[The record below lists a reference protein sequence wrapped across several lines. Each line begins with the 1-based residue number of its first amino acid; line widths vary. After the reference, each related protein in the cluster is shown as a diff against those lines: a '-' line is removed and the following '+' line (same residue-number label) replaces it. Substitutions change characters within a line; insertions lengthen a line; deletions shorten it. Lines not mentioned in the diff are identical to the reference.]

1 VHLKKHPACSWKGL
15 IVLKEGHAALAQ
27 RPRKMPRYA
36 ALFFIGL
43 CEVLLLAG
51 TLASASGQ
59 RMTVSPA
66 HPNLKNGKTVW
77 NNGCIA
83 CHGADGKGAPES
95 STVFTRPDTWPDMS
109 RCDQT
114 TPEPDSAY
122 KAVILHGGRGLGFSQ
137 IMPAFGDLLTDEQ
150 VDDVIAYL
158 RTFCK
163 NDKHFPL
170 GVLNLPRAIVTEK
183 AFPED
188 ELVISTA
195 ANVSGPGSWTTDVI
209 HEQTFAGKNQLEV
222 DVPVNYARINGDWTS
237 GVGDITIGMK
247 REIFS
252 SERAGSILS
261 LQGGIL
267 LPTGDSHRGF
277 GAGTTQFEPFAAYDQ
292 LITNRTFAQFE
303 LGADLPVD
311 SSISPRSLFFRSA
324 FGGSFAPDHGLGR
337 LYSPMIEFVAKRDY
351 MTGAS
356 TQWDVLPEM
365 QVTVSRRQ
373 HIRAAAGYRK
383 PFTDVSGRAPQ
394 VEFYVLWDWAEGH
407 FWDGWR

>member
-1 VHLKKHPACSWKGL
+1 MKQEVNKRFQHVTRILL
-15 IVLKEGHAALAQ
+15 
-27 RPRKMPRYA
+27 R
-36 ALFFIGL
+36 L
-43 CEVLLLAG
+43 CASLLAAG
-51 TLASASGQ
+51 SMVSAPAQ
-59 RMTVSPA
+59 RMTVSRT
-66 HPNLKNGKTVW
+66 HPDLKNGKAVW
-77 NNGCIA
+77 NGGCIA
-83 CHGADGKGAPES
+83 CHGPDGKGAPES

-137 IMPAFGDLLTDEQ
+137 IMPAFGDLLTDQQ

-195 ANVSGPGSWTTDVI
+195 ANVTGPGSWTTDVI

-222 DVPVNYARINGDWTS
+222 DVPVNYANINGAWTS
-237 GVGDITIGMK
+237 GVGDITVGMK
-247 REIFS
+247 REVFS

-267 LPTGDSHRGF
+267 LPTGDSQRGF

-292 LITNRTFAQFE
+292 LITNKTFAQFE
-303 LGADLPVD
+303 LGADLPADASV
-311 SSISPRSLFFRSA
+311 SPRSLFFRSA
-324 FGGSFAPDHGLGR
+324 FGGSLAPDHGLGR
-337 LYSPMIEFVAKRDY
+337 LYSPMLEFVAKRDY
-351 MTGAS
+351 RTGAS
-356 TQWDVLPEM
+356 TQWDILPEM

-373 HIRAAAGYRK
+373 HIRAAVGYRK

>member
-1 VHLKKHPACSWKGL
+1 MVNKQESMLLMG
-15 IVLKEGHAALAQ
+15 
-27 RPRKMPRYA
+27 RRKR
-36 ALFFIGL
+36 LRG
-43 CEVLLLAG
+43 VLLVFVGFGAVILLVGGLAG
-51 TLASASGQ
+51 ARGQ
-59 RMTVSPA
+59 RMSVSPV
-66 HPNLKNGKTVW
+66 HPNITNGKAVW
-77 NNGCIA
+77 NGGCIA
-83 CHGADGKGAPES
+83 CHGAEGKGAPES
-95 STVFTRPDTWPDMS
+95 STVFKRPDTWPDFT

-122 KAVILHGGRGLGFSQ
+122 KAVIQHGGRGLGFSQ

-150 VDDVIAYL
+150 VNDVIAYL

-188 ELVISTA
+188 ELVVSTA
-195 ANVSGPGSWTTDVI
+195 ANASGPGSWTTDVI

-222 DVPVNYARINGDWTS
+222 DVPINYARLNGAWTS
-237 GVGDITIGMK
+237 GTGDITVGMK

-252 SERAGSILS
+252 SERTGSILS
-261 LQGGIL
+261 LQGGVL
-267 LPTGDSHRGF
+267 LPTGDSNRGF

-303 LGADLPVD
+303 LGADLPVNT
-311 SSISPRSLFFRSA
+311 SISPRSLFFRSA
-324 FGGSFAPDHGLGR
+324 AGGSFAPDHGLGR
-337 LYSPMIEFVAKRDY
+337 LYSPMIEFVAKRDF
-351 MTGAS
+351 MTGANA
-356 TQWDVLPEM
+356 QWDVVPEM
-365 QVTVSRRQ
+365 QVTVSKRQ
-373 HIRAAAGYRK
+373 HIRAAVGYRK

-394 VEFYVLWDWAEGH
+394 IEFYVLWDWAEGH

>member
-1 VHLKKHPACSWKGL
+1 MNEKPGSILVQGL
-15 IVLKEGHAALAQ
+15 RKRLQTVGLFFVGLTAVIVLQVGLEAAL
-27 RPRKMPRYA
+27 
-36 ALFFIGL
+36 
-43 CEVLLLAG
+43 
-51 TLASASGQ
+51 GQ
-59 RMTVSPA
+59 RMSVSPVRPSVE
-66 HPNLKNGKTVW
+66 HGKVVW
-77 NNGCIA
+77 NGGCIA

-95 STVFTRPDTWPDMS
+95 STVFKRPDTWPDFT

-137 IMPAFGDLLTDEQ
+137 IMPAFGDLLSDEQ
-150 VDDVIAYL
+150 VNDVISYL

-188 ELVISTA
+188 ELVVSTS

-222 DVPVNYARINGDWTS
+222 DVPVNYARLNGAWTS
-237 GVGDITIGMK
+237 GTGDITVGMK
-247 REIFS
+247 REVFS

-261 LQGGIL
+261 LQGGVL
-267 LPTGDSHRGF
+267 LPTGDSHRAF

-303 LGADLPVD
+303 LGADLPVNT
-311 SSISPRSLFFRSA
+311 SVSPRSLFFRSA
-324 FGGSFAPDHGLGR
+324 FGASVAPDHGLGR
-337 LYSPMIEFVAKRDY
+337 LYSPMLEFVAKRDY

-356 TQWDVLPEM
+356 TQWDILPEM

-373 HIRAAAGYRK
+373 HIRAAVGYRK
-383 PFTDVSGRAPQ
+383 PFTDVSGRPPQ
-394 VEFYVLWDWAEGH
+394 LEFYVLWDWAEGH

>member
-1 VHLKKHPACSWKGL
+1 MQNDVLELLATRQRRSKKIRIGAFAFA
-15 IVLKEGHAALAQ
+15 VLGA
-27 RPRKMPRYA
+27 
-36 ALFFIGL
+36 
-43 CEVLLLAG
+43 LLLCLGVVAN
-51 TLASASGQ
+51 TSGQ
-59 RMTVSPA
+59 RMTVSPK
-66 HPNLKNGKTVW
+66 HPNLQSGKAVW
-77 NNGCIA
+77 NGGCIA

-95 STVFTRPDTWPDMS
+95 YTVFTRPDTWPDMT

-137 IMPAFGDLLTDEQ
+137 IMPAFGDLLTNEQ
-150 VDDVIAYL
+150 IDDVIAYL

-163 NDKHFPL
+163 NDHHYPL
-170 GVLNLPRAIVTEK
+170 GVLNLPRALATEK

-209 HEQTFAGKNQLEV
+209 HEQTFGGRNQLEV
-222 DVPVNYARINGDWTS
+222 DVPVNYARVNNAWTS
-237 GVGDITIGMK
+237 GVGDITVAMK
-247 REIFS
+247 RELFS

-261 LQGGIL
+261 VQGGIL
-267 LPTGDSHRGF
+267 LPTGDSNRGF
-277 GAGTTQFEPFAAYDQ
+277 GSGTTQFEPFAAYDQ
-292 LITNRTFAQFE
+292 LMTDRTFLQLQ

-311 SSISPRSLFFRSA
+311 TSIAPRSLFFRSA
-324 FGGSFAPDHGLGR
+324 AGASFAPDHGLGR
-337 LYSPMIEFVAKRDY
+337 LYSPMVEFVAKRDF

-373 HIRAAAGYRK
+373 HIRAALGYRK
-383 PFTDVSGRAPQ
+383 PITDVSGRAPQ
-394 VEFYVLWDWAEGH
+394 VSFYVLWDWAEGH
-407 FWDGWR
+407 FWEGWR